1 MTSTATVDLFRY
13 QLLGRFDLPEPTR
26 TTAPLGNLLAQE
38 ASAVT
43 YDWDR
48 DSLFVLGDGGT
59 AIVQI
64 SKTTGA
70 LIDTMTL
77 APGSSP
83 QGTEFYDPEGL
94 TYIGAGLFVL
104 VEERD
109 RQAVQFTYNA
119 GTVLTRSNT
128 KTVKLGVTVGN
139 IGLEGVSWDPYS
151 SGYVFVKE
159 ISPEGIFQTAI
170 NFESGTASNGSP
182 TTVNSVNLF
191 DPTLVG
197 LLDFADVFALSNLP
211 SLAPGADYQ
220 NLLVLSQEESKI
232 VNISRTGVISSS
244 LQLQSAPG
252 ISISLPDQQTEG
264 LTMDRDGFL
273 YVVSENGGGDFN
285 HPQLWIYGPSS
296 APNLAPT
303 AITVL
308 NAVSQINENT
318 STSSRLRVADLQ
330 ITDDGIGDNR
340 ITLVGQDAGYFE
352 VVANQLFIKAGTVLD
367 YETKS
372 NYQVNIEVDDPN
384 VGATPDALT
393 NYSLNIVNI
402 VDEAPALPTVYVSE
416 VAPWS
421 SGNSP
426 FSRDWFELTNGG
438 GSPLTITGWK
448 MDDNSNSFSV
458 SVPLS
463 GITTIAPGESVI
475 FMELQSTDNLSTKQ
489 NEFINT
495 WFAGV
500 APAGLQIGTYT
511 GGGVGLSTGGDAV
524 NIYNSLGDLKANVTF
539 GLSASGP
546 FPTFNNAIGFNNANL
561 TTLSSIG
568 VNGAFKAPGD
578 LINTEVGS
586 PGTVGRAF
594 VSEVA
599 PWASGNSLIR
609 SDWFEFTNTT
619 AREIDLAGWR
629 MDDNSGSL
637 AASVPL
643 AGISSIKPGESVI
656 FIELA
661 ASDVFDTKKAAFLT
675 EWFGSTPPADLKIG
689 SYSGSGVG
697 LSTTADAVN
706 LYDATGI
713 LRTTVAFGA
722 ADSSVPFQTFDNHAA
737 ASSVSLLSSSGGY
750 GAFGALGNAGNEVGS
765 PGGIGA
771 VMASYSFSSPVYE
784 TVEATVKGATTY
796 ARVRVNRSGDLST
809 TSSVEVQFNGG
820 TALGAAAAPE
830 EAAIKGVSSSASPYI
845 LPAAGSGVQTRS
857 LLTVGD
863 SVNGYVMAGIPDGL
877 GAFDNGNG
885 TFTLLMNQEI
895 SNSPI
900 LLGATRAHGGKAAF
914 VSSWIINKSDL
925 SVVSGS
931 DLIQEVYGW
940 DSALQQSKSTANSLA
955 NGNGI
960 NFNRFCSAD
969 LPPVSALYNAVT
981 GLGTKARLF
990 LNGEEGGS
998 TGLALANVTSGPD
1011 KGKTY
1016 ILGKFNPSTN
1026 GSGLNAVGGW
1036 ENLLANAFVQDKTI
1050 VIGNNDGGTGVLANA
1065 VAVYIG
1071 TKTNSGTEADKAGLT
1086 NGQLKFINVTG
1097 NAAEI
1102 VNNSTRA
1109 TNITNGTRFSLS
1121 STSSTTFSRPEDG
1134 AWDPLNPKKY
1144 YFVTTDRLDQ
1154 VSDGLGSQVGATR
1167 LWRLTFDDITNPEL
1181 GGTIDLL
1188 IDGDVVN
1195 GKKVN
1200 MFDNITIDQSGH
1212 ILLLEDVGNAA
1223 HNGKV
1228 WQYDTSTDSL
1238 KLLAYH
1244 DTSRFGDVAI
1254 PATGPFNS
1262 DEETS
1267 GVIDMQDILSPGMF
1281 LLVDQAHYAINDP
1294 LQVEGGQLLSLFNP
1308 SSYQGVVDYINTS
1321 QIVTFA
1327 PGVAFQDVLV
1337 PIFADTR
1344 LEGPET
1350 VSMALTA
1357 ASVGS
1362 QIGTSQATAELL
1374 IADVNPTPTALSIDH
1389 ASINENS
1396 PAGSLIGLFT
1406 TTSPLTGYGYGYTLV
1421 QGAGDT
1427 DNSAFSII
1435 GDNLKINASPNF
1447 EAKPTYDIRVR
1458 STQEGGTFIEKA
1470 LTITIN
1476 DVNDIASITGNGV
1489 SAVTEGTGVDAL
1501 GRLTTTG
1508 SLSITDQDQGQAF
1521 FNTTVTS
1528 TPGNHGQLSISTTGN
1543 YTYYVNNDLP
1553 AIQQLKAGENLTD
1566 TFTVSSLDGSS
1577 SKQILIRINGATAGF
1592 NAVAAG
1598 GVSTDHVTLWTR
1610 TYDLSDTTMRRGLTE
1625 SVQVQVALS
1634 PTFAS
1639 PVLSASGSTGNFD
1652 NDYTVKFNLNGLAP
1666 DNIYYYRFLTAAGET
1681 SATGTFHTAPAAN
1694 STRTIKFG
1702 HSGDDDGLMRP
1713 YLAMQNMASEKL
1725 DFFLFDGDTIYE
1737 SASTSSVAA
1746 PTTPSVEANPTP
1758 ANLQALEDGY
1768 HRKYLENL
1776 LPAPGGT
1783 YPGLTGFFA
1792 AQAIYTLP
1800 DNHEFGN
1807 KEIIS
1812 GGAPLALKALNYNG
1826 STNQSDDVN
1835 RSGAYINDSASFET
1849 LLQAY
1854 LDYMPIQQPDSIV
1867 APNDSRSDGEA
1878 KLYGVQQ
1885 WGKNALV
1892 INVDDRS
1899 FRDVRLNKIN
1909 GLGAR
1914 VDDTGSRAANPERTM
1929 LGATQ
1934 LAWLKDQLLA
1944 AKAAGTTWTF
1954 INLTSPIDQIGAIGS
1969 GDDGGKSW
1977 MGGYR
1982 AERNDLLKFIAD
1994 NGIKNVVFMA
2004 CDDHLGRINE
2014 LLYSPT
2020 SQIEDQSSYK
2030 VLEGVISIVDGPMGA
2045 TGPEQVTDHSFANI
2059 KAISD
2064 LLVTR
2069 QLNAG
2074 VNPVGLDPLTTPG
2087 LSNVWREGDATAA
2100 IAPKPVDFLSPDTF
2114 NYAVMEVTSDGILNV
2129 ALRGIDSYPVNS
2141 FPAPSSLNQPK
2152 DILRFSIDGNID
2164 KRPIIYQSSAPSG
2177 TIYEG
2182 DALSFKITRQDL
2194 SISPKLYW
2202 KLSGPGITQTDFV
2215 DGKISNSI
2223 MFGTDGMAN
2232 FSTSLVRDNISEGEE
2247 LLEVHFF
2254 SDAAL
2259 SKEVAPKAQFLIK
2272 ETSLT
2277 VATDGRDQ
2285 ITGTSADETL
2295 RGIPLGSLLKGR
2307 GTIDQLIGGGGNDR
2321 FILGDASGRFYD
2333 DGDNATSGSTDYAFI
2348 KDFAAGDLIQL
2359 AGRASDYILGTARVE
2374 GITGTA
2380 IYARNPLKAAA
2391 ARVGATDEWIGF
2403 IQSVDN
2409 SPLNLA
2415 NTSQFNFV

>member
-1 MTSTATVDLFRY
+1 MTTLSTVDLFRY
-13 QLLGRFDLPEPTR
+13 QLLARFDLPEPTR
-26 TTAPLGNLLAQE
+26 TSAPLGNLLAQE

-48 DSLFVLGDGGT
+48 DTLFVLGDGGT

-83 QGTEFYDPEGL
+83 QGTDFYDPEGL

-109 RQAVQFTYNA
+109 RQAVQFTYQP
-119 GTVLTRSNT
+119 GTVLTRSDT

-151 SGYVFVKE
+151 AGYVFVKE
-159 ISPEGIFQTAI
+159 ISPEGIFQTSI
-170 NFESGTASNGSP
+170 NFDAGTASNGSS
-182 TTVNSVNLF
+182 TTVNSANLF
-191 DPTLVG
+191 DPAFAG

-211 SLAPGADYQ
+211 SLAPGAEYQ
-220 NLLVLSQEESKI
+220 NLLILSQEESKL
-232 VNISRTGVISSS
+232 VNISRTGIISSS

-252 ISISLPDQQTEG
+252 ISISLADQQTEG
-264 LTMDRDGFL
+264 VTMDRDGLL
-273 YVVSENGGGDFN
+273 YIVSENGGGDFN

-303 AITVL
+303 GLNLL
-308 NAVSQINENT
+308 NAVTQLIENT
-318 STSSRLRVADLQ
+318 STSNRLRVADLE
-330 ITDDGIGDNR
+330 ILDDGLGDNR
-340 ITLVGQDAGYFE
+340 TTLVGPDAAYFE
-352 VVANQLFIKAGTVLD
+352 VFANQLFIKAGTVLD

-372 NYQVNIEVDDPN
+372 NYQVTVQVDDPS
-384 VGATPDALT
+384 VGSTPDASA
-393 NYSLNIVNI
+393 NYSLNLINI

-416 VAPWS
+416 VSPWS

-438 GSPLTITGWK
+438 GSPLSITGWK
-448 MDDNSNSFSV
+448 MDDNSNIFSAA
-458 SVPLS
+458 VPLS

-475 FMELQSTDNLSTKQ
+475 FMELQNTDSLLAKQ
-489 NEFINT
+489 TEFINT
-495 WFAGV
+495 WFGGV
-500 APAGLQIGTYT
+500 APAGLQIGGYT

-524 NIYNSLGDLKANVTF
+524 NIYNPMGDLKANVIF
-539 GLSASGP
+539 GASPSGP
-546 FPTFNNAIGFNNANL
+546 FPSFNNALGLNNTNL
-561 TTLSSIG
+561 VTLSSIG

-578 LINTEVGS
+578 LLNTEVGS

-599 PWASGNSLIR
+599 PWASGSSLIR

-661 ASDVFDTKKAAFLT
+661 ASDIFESKKAAFLA

-689 SYSGSGVG
+689 SYSGAGVG
-697 LSTTADAVN
+697 LSTSGDAVN

-713 LRTTVAFGA
+713 LRTSVAFGP
-722 ADSSVPFQTFDNHAA
+722 ADSSVPYQTFDNRAA
-737 ASSVSLLSSSGGY
+737 ASSVSQLSSPGVN
-750 GAFGALGNAGNEVGS
+750 GAFGAIGNPNNEVGS

-771 VMASYSFSSPVYE
+771 MMATYNFSSPTYE
-784 TVEATVKGATTY
+784 SAEGTVNGALTY
-796 ARVRVNRSGDLST
+796 ARIRVNRSGDLSK
-809 TSSVEVQFNGG
+809 TSSVQVQFNGG
-820 TALGAAAAPE
+820 TAIGAAAAPAE
-830 EAAIKGVSSSASPYI
+830 GALKGLSSSATPYI
-845 LPAAGSGVQTRS
+845 LPSSGSGVQVRS

-863 SVNGYVMAGIPDGL
+863 AVGGYVMAGIPDGL
-877 GAFDNGNG
+877 GAFDNGDG

-900 LLGATRAHGGKAAF
+900 LLGAMRAHGGKAAF
-914 VSSWIINKSDL
+914 VSSWTINKSDL
-925 SVVSGS
+925 SVVAGS
-931 DLIQEVYGW
+931 DLIKQVFSW

-969 LPPVSALYNAVT
+969 LPPVSALYNAAT
-981 GLGTKARLF
+981 GLGTQARLF
-990 LNGEEGGS
+990 LNGEEGGN
-998 TGLALANVTSGPD
+998 TGFALANVASGAD

-1026 GSGLNAVGGW
+1026 GSGLTAVGGW
-1036 ENLLANAFVQDKTI
+1036 ENLLANPFAQDKTI
-1050 VIGNNDGGTGVLANA
+1050 VIGNNDGGTGVLSNA
-1065 VAVYIG
+1065 VAVYVGI
-1071 TKTNSGTEADKAGLT
+1071 KTNSGSEADKAGLT
-1086 NGQLKFINVTG
+1086 NGLLKFINVTG

-1102 VNNSTRA
+1102 VNSTTRA
-1109 TNITNGTRFSLS
+1109 TNITSGTRFNLS
-1121 STSSTTFSRPEDG
+1121 GIASTAFSRPEDG
-1134 AWDPLNPKKY
+1134 AWDPLDPKKY
-1144 YFVTTDRLDQ
+1144 YFVTTDRLDTLI
-1154 VSDGLGSQVGATR
+1154 DGIGSQVGTTR
-1167 LWRLTFDDITNPEL
+1167 LWRLNFDDITNPDL

-1188 IDGDVVN
+1188 IDGDITN
-1195 GKKVN
+1195 GKKGN
-1200 MFDNITIDQSGH
+1200 MFDNITIDKSGH
-1212 ILLLEDVGNAA
+1212 ILLQEDVGNAL
-1223 HNGKV
+1223 HNGKI
-1228 WQYDTSTDSL
+1228 WQYDTATDSL
-1238 KLLAYH
+1238 KLLANH
-1244 DTSRFGDVAI
+1244 DPSRFGDIGLA
-1254 PATGPFNS
+1254 ATLPFNI

-1267 GVIDMQDILSPGMF
+1267 GVIDMQDILGPGMF
-1281 LLVDQAHYAINDP
+1281 LLVDQAHYAIADP

-1321 QIVTFA
+1321 QTVSFA
-1327 PGVAFQDVLV
+1327 PGEAFQDVLV
-1337 PIFADTR
+1337 PVFADTR
-1344 LEGPET
+1344 LEGSET
-1350 VSMALTA
+1350 ISLALTD
-1357 ASVGS
+1357 ASTGS
-1362 QIGTSQATAELL
+1362 QIGTTQATAQLV
-1374 IADVNPTPTALSIDH
+1374 IADLDPTPLGVWMDNT
-1389 ASINENS
+1389 SINENS
-1396 PAGSLIGLFT
+1396 PPASLIGHFSSL
-1406 TTSPLTGYGYGYTLV
+1406 SPLSGVSFGYALV
-1421 QGAGDT
+1421 KGAGDA
-1427 DNSAFSII
+1427 DNAFFTIV
-1435 GDNLKINASPNF
+1435 GDTLKIIPSPDY
-1447 EAKPTYDIRVR
+1447 ETKPTYSVRVR
-1458 STQEGGTFIEKA
+1458 STQEGGAFIEKA
-1470 LTITIN
+1470 LTITVN
-1476 DVNDIASITGNGV
+1476 DVNDIASITGNGLGSV
-1489 SAVTEGTGVDAL
+1489 MEGTAVDTL
-1501 GRLTTTG
+1501 GRLSVTG
-1508 SLSITDQDQGQAF
+1508 SLSIVDQDPGQAWF
-1521 FNTTVTS
+1521 STVVS
-1528 TPGNHGQLSISTTGN
+1528 SSPGNRGQLSINAAGT
-1543 YTYYVNNDLP
+1543 YTYYVNNRLP
-1553 AIQQLKAGENLTD
+1553 AIQQLNAGESLTD
-1566 TFTVSSLDGSS
+1566 TFSVSSLDGSAT
-1577 SKQILIRINGATAGF
+1577 KQILITINGASAGF
-1592 NAVAAG
+1592 NAIASG
-1598 GVSTDHVTLWTR
+1598 DVSTDRVTVWTR
-1610 TYDLSDTTMRRGLTE
+1610 TYDLADSTLRRGLTE
-1625 SVQVQVALS
+1625 SLQVQVALA

-1639 PVLSASGSTGNFD
+1639 PVVIASGWTGNFD
-1652 NDYTVKFNLNGLAP
+1652 NDYTAKFNLTGLAP
-1666 DNIYYYRFLTAAGET
+1666 DNLYYYRFMTTAGEI
-1681 SATGTFHTAPAAN
+1681 SATGSFRTAPAAD
-1694 STRTIKFG
+1694 SARSIKFG
-1702 HSGDDDGLMRP
+1702 HSGDLDGYMRP
-1713 YLAMQNMASEKL
+1713 YLSMQNIASEKL
-1725 DFFLFDGDTIYE
+1725 DFFLLDGDTIYE
-1737 SASTSSVAA
+1737 TASNSSPAA
-1746 PTTPSVEANPTP
+1746 PTTPAIEANPTP

-1783 YPGLTGFFA
+1783 FPGLKDFFA
-1792 AQAIYTLP
+1792 AQAISSLP

-1807 KEIIS
+1807 KEIIN
-1812 GGAPLALKALNYNG
+1812 GGAPLALKALNFNG
-1826 STNQSDDVN
+1826 STSPTDDVN
-1835 RSGAYINDSASFET
+1835 RTGTYINDSASFET

-1854 LDYMPIQQPDSIV
+1854 LDYMPIKQPDIIV
-1867 APNDSRSDGEA
+1867 SPNDSRSDGEL
-1878 KLYGVQQ
+1878 KLYNSQQ

-1892 INVDDRS
+1892 INIDDRT

-1909 GLGAR
+1909 SSGAR
-1914 VDDTGSRAANPERTM
+1914 VDDTGSRAANSERTM

-1944 AKAAGTTWTF
+1944 AKAAGNTWTF

-2020 SQIEDQSSYK
+2020 GQIDDQSSYK
-2030 VLEGVISIVDGPMGA
+2030 VLPGVISIVDGPMGA
-2045 TGPEQVTDHSFANI
+2045 TGPDSNTDHGFANI

-2141 FPAPSSLNQPK
+2141 FPSPSALNQPK

-2164 KRPIIYQSSAPSG
+2164 KRPIVYQSSAPSG
-2177 TIYEG
+2177 IIYEG
-2182 DALSFKITRQDL
+2182 DSLSFKITRQDL
-2194 SISPKLYW
+2194 NIGSKVYW
-2202 KLSGPGITQTDFV
+2202 QFAGTGINAYDFA
-2215 DGKISNSI
+2215 DGKTSGSAT
-2223 MFGTDGMAN
+2223 FGTDGLAN
-2232 FSTSLVRDNISEGEE
+2232 LTTSLVRDNISEGEE
-2247 LLEVHFF
+2247 HLEVHFF
-2254 SDAAL
+2254 SDAAM

-2272 ETSLT
+2272 EASLT

-2285 ITGTSADETL
+2285 ITGTMADETL
-2295 RGIPLGSLLKGR
+2295 SGVPLGSLLKGR

-2321 FILGDASGRFYD
+2321 FLLGDASGRFYD
-2333 DGDNATSGSTDYAFI
+2333 DGDNATSGSLDYAII
-2348 KDFAAGDLIQL
+2348 KDFAAGDQIQL
-2359 AGRASDYILGTARVE
+2359 AGRASDYILGSARVE
-2374 GITGTA
+2374 GFTGTA
-2380 IYARNPLKAAA
+2380 IYARNPLKPVA